1 VIVVI
6 LLRFSSRDYHSAIF
20 GHVSKVV
27 TFVTFH
33 FSAQR
38 FKPIATSSLCF
49 TRPSWITLLC
59 MTFKVVYVPVVSSAI
74 HNFMSKISTCI
85 KI

>member
-1 VIVVI
+1 VTVVI
-6 LLRFSSRDYHSAIF
+6 LLWFSRRDYHFSIF

-38 FKPIATSSLCF
+38 FKPVVTSSMCF

-59 MTFKVVYVPVVSSAI
+59 MTFKVCLCSY
-74 HNFMSKISTCI
+74 C
-85 KI
+85 

>member
-1 VIVVI
+1 VTIVV
-6 LLRFSSRDYHSAIF
+6 LLRFPRRDCHSVIF

-27 TFVTFH
+27 TFVAFH

-38 FKPIATSSLCF
+38 FKHVVTSSLCF

-59 MTFKVVYVPVVSSAI
+59 MTFKVVYVHVVIFAI
-74 HNFMSKISTCI
+74 HTFMSKIITCI
-85 KI
+85 T